1 MAALA
6 QLVEHRIRN
15 AGVAGSSPASGTT
28 VFPQFSAI
36 LRSLADEN
44 SAEVGNFDIILVSQ
58 VRLGVAPDF
67 YSEVLHSG
75 NEISEIGGPQVP
87 IIALV
92 RAFAAVS
99 V

>member
-1 MAALA
+1 
-6 QLVEHRIRN
+6 
-15 AGVAGSSPASGTT
+15 
-28 VFPQFSAI
+28 
-36 LRSLADEN
+36 
-44 SAEVGNFDIILVSQ
+44 